1 MRQWHGKRYWIIG
14 ASAGLGRAVAAEIS
28 KTGAEVILSAR
39 NESDLKAL
47 AAELP
52 GRASVVP
59 MDVSDPA
66 SVAHAAEEAHA
77 PDGMVYLAG
86 VYWPMP
92 AGEFDGDKAATMID
106 INLTGAARVL
116 GHILPPMI
124 ARGSGHI
131 VLTGSLS
138 GFRGLPRAS
147 GYGASK
153 AGMMSMAETLY
164 ADLRGTG
171 VDVQLVNPGFVKSRL
186 TDKNEF
192 NMPFIMEP
200 EPAARIFVEHM
211 QGNGFARN
219 FPTLFS
225 LFFRA
230 SQFLPDWLYY
240 RLFR

>member
-47 AAELP
+47 AADLP
-52 GRASVVP
+52 GPASVVP
-59 MDVSDPA
+59 LDVSDPA
-66 SVAHAAEEAHA
+66 SVAHAALEAHA

-92 AGEFDGDKAATMID
+92 AGEFDGDRAARMID

-116 GHILPPMI
+116 GHVLPPMI
-124 ARGSGHI
+124 ARGSGHL
-131 VLTGSLS
+131 VFTGSLS

-171 VDVQLVNPGFVKSRL
+171 VDVQLINPGFVKSRL
-186 TDKNEF
+186 TDKNDF
-192 NMPFIMEP
+192 SMPFIMAP
-200 EPAARIFVEHM
+200 EDAARLYVEHM
-211 QGNGFARN
+211 GTRDFARN
-219 FPTLFS
+219 FPRHFAALFR
-225 LFFRA
+225 L
-230 SQFLPDWLYY
+230 SQFLPDWAYY

>member
-1 MRQWHGKRYWIIG
+1 MRDWQGKRYWIVG
-14 ASAGLGRAVAAEIS
+14 ASAGLGRAVAHEIS

-39 NESDLKAL
+39 NESDLNDV
-47 AAELP
+47 AASLP
-52 GRASVVP
+52 GPVRVVP

-66 SVAHAAEEAHA
+66 SVARAAEDAHA

-92 AGEFDGDKAATMID
+92 AGEYDGEKAAAMID
-106 INLTGAARVL
+106 INLNGAARVL
-116 GHILPPMI
+116 GHILPAMI
-124 ARGSGHI
+124 ARDSGHI
-131 VLTGSLS
+131 VFTGSLS

-171 VDVQLVNPGFVKSRL
+171 VDVQLINPGFVKSRL
-186 TDKNEF
+186 TDKNDF
-192 NMPFIMEP
+192 NMPFIMETD
-200 EPAARIFVEHM
+200 EAGKIFVEHM
-211 QGNGFARN
+211 QGRDFARN
-219 FPTLFS
+219 FPRHFAALFR
-225 LFFRA
+225 L
-230 SQFLPDWLYY
+230 SQFLPDWMYF

>member
-1 MRQWHGKRYWIIG
+1 MRDWTGKRYWIIG
-14 ASAGLGRAVAAEIS
+14 ASAGLGRAVAREIS

-39 NESDLKAL
+39 DEPALRDL
-47 AAELP
+47 AASLP
-52 GRASVVP
+52 GRATVIP
-59 MDVSDPA
+59 MDVSDTE
-66 SVAHAAEEAHA
+66 SVAHAAKLADE
-77 PDGMVYLAG
+77 PDGLVYLAG

-92 AGEFDGDKAATMID
+92 ATEFDGDKAAAMID

-116 GHILPPMI
+116 GHVLPQMVE
-124 ARGSGHI
+124 RDSGHI
-131 VLTGSLS
+131 VFTGSLS

-186 TDKNEF
+186 TDKNDF
-192 NMPFIMEP
+192 SMPFIMETDV
-200 EPAARIFVEHM
+200 AARLFVDHM
-211 QGNGFARN
+211 QDRDFARN
-219 FPTLFS
+219 FPRGFAALFR
-225 LFFRA
+225 L